1 MSQKCPNCTNKI
13 QDNVKFC
20 PNCGYELNED
30 LSQNDFE
37 FTDDFSFTAKTDF
50 SDDFNYNDSD
60 DATGNDFSYEN
71 LDESAG
77 NDFDYDDSLNVDDF
91 SDESTMENDF
101 TKDDF
106 NYNDFAIN
114 KKSKSDD
121 DINGDFI
128 DELSEDFPTKSDK
141 TTHTGEDIDISGDFT
156 FEEMG
161 SSSTDLFEVDDD
173 ESVSFDESDFSFADD
188 FDSSLNDGEMNDN
201 QSRDNHENAGDFTFE
216 EMDSSSTDL
225 FEVDDDE
232 SVSFDDS
239 DFSFADDF
247 DAFSSYDDT
256 KENNLKDN
264 TRETDDFTFDDF
276 DFTEDTA
283 NNDLSDLNESED
295 SDNMQHTLDNDMSID
310 EYLDFEDSS
319 PEDASANDDI
329 NFLDESLKDDMAV
342 DDYTISEDKEPLKSR
357 EDNESFSDDFT
368 SDDFD
373 FAGEWA
379 DDSPKKDTT
388 GYDYTNSNIDE
399 KYHDDGSFIEISDS
413 YNDNKNY
420 SENMSDEMGPDK
432 DNIYEDLTGKR
443 SNGDIYNDST
453 TKNGEE
459 YEYSDDFII
468 DNYDSSIHQSNEES
482 DNEHYTSLTDMI
494 MANKTAILIIIIVLL
509 VLFIIMEHL

>member
-71 LDESAG
+71 LDESTG

-128 DELSEDFPTKSDK
+128 DELSEDFPIKSDK
-141 TTHTGEDIDISGDFT
+141 TTHTGDDIDIS
-156 FEEMG
+156 
-161 SSSTDLFEVDDD
+161 
-173 ESVSFDESDFSFADD
+173 
-188 FDSSLNDGEMNDN
+188 
-201 QSRDNHENAGDFTFE
+201 GDFTFE

-247 DAFSSYDDT
+247 DAFSNDYDT

-283 NNDLSDLNESED
+283 NNDLSNLNESED
-295 SDNMQHTLDNDMSID
+295 SDNIQHTPDNDMGID

-329 NFLDESLKDDMAV
+329 NFLDESLKDDMNV
-342 DDYTISEDKEPLKSR
+342 DDYTISEDKEPLKSPD
-357 EDNESFSDDFT
+357 DNENFTSDFT

-413 YNDNKNY
+413 YDDNKNY
-420 SENMSDEMGPDK
+420 SENMSDEMSLEK

-443 SNGDIYNDST
+443 SNRDIYNDST

-468 DNYDSSIHQSNEES
+468 DNYDSSIPQSNEES
-482 DNEHYTSLTDMI
+482 DNEQYTSLTDMI

>member
-77 NDFDYDDSLNVDDF
+77 DDFDYDDSLNVDDF
-91 SDESTMENDF
+91 NDETTMENDF

-106 NYNDFAIN
+106 NYNDFTIN
-114 KKSKSDD
+114 KKSKSG
-121 DINGDFI
+121 DIDLNSDLI
-128 DELSEDFPTKSDK
+128 DELSEDIPTKSDK
-141 TTHTGEDIDISGDFT
+141 TTTTRENIDISGDFT

-161 SSSTDLFEVDDD
+161 SSSTDLFEV
-173 ESVSFDESDFSFADD
+173 S
-188 FDSSLNDGEMNDN
+188 G
-201 QSRDNHENAGDFTFE
+201 
-216 EMDSSSTDL
+216 
-225 FEVDDDE
+225 DE

-247 DAFSSYDDT
+247 DALSSDDDT

-283 NNDLSDLNESED
+283 NNDLSNLNESKD
-295 SDNMQHTLDNDMSID
+295 SDNMQHALDNDIGIE
-310 EYLDFEDSS
+310 EYLDFEDTS
-319 PEDASANDDI
+319 PEDTSANDDM
-329 NFLDESLKDDMAV
+329 NFFDESLKDDMAV
-342 DDYTISEDKEPLKSR
+342 DDYTISENKEPLKSP
-357 EDNESFSDDFT
+357 EDNENFTDGFT

-379 DDSPKKDTT
+379 DDSPKNTT
-388 GYDYTNSNIDE
+388 GYEDTNSKINKKI
-399 KYHDDGSFIEISDS
+399 HDDDDFIEISDS
-413 YNDNKNY
+413 YADNNNY
-420 SENMSDEMGPDK
+420 SENMPDK
-432 DNIYEDLTGKR
+432 KGLYEDNIYEDLTGKR
-443 SNGDIYNDST
+443 SNRDIYNDST

-468 DNYDSSIHQSNEES
+468 DNYDSSTPQSNEES

-494 MANKTAILIIIIVLL
+494 MANKTAILIIIIILL

>member
-71 LDESAG
+71 LDESTG

-121 DINGDFI
+121 DINSDFI
-128 DELSEDFPTKSDK
+128 DELSEDFPIKSDK

-156 FEEMG
+156 FEEMD

-188 FDSSLNDGEMNDN
+188 FD
-201 QSRDNHENAGDFTFE
+201 
-216 EMDSSSTDL
+216 
-225 FEVDDDE
+225 
-232 SVSFDDS
+232 
-239 DFSFADDF
+239 
-247 DAFSSYDDT
+247 AFSSDDDT

-295 SDNMQHTLDNDMSID
+295 SDNMQHTPDNDMSID

-329 NFLDESLKDDMAV
+329 NFLDESLKDDMNV
-342 DDYTISEDKEPLKSR
+342 DDYTISEDKEPLKSPD
-357 EDNESFSDDFT
+357 DNENFTSDFT

-413 YNDNKNY
+413 YDDNKNY

-432 DNIYEDLTGKR
+432 ENIYEDLTGKR

-482 DNEHYTSLTDMI
+482 DNEQYTSLTDMI